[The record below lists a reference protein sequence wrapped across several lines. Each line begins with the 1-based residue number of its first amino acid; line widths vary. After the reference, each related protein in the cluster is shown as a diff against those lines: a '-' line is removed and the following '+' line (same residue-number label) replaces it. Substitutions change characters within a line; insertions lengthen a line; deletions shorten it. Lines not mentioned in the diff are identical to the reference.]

1 MTFPYPA
8 NVHRSLTGSIL
19 AAVQVTQYVWNFCS
33 LKPNSETQAT
43 MKKKTENL
51 THSLDLRV
59 KSHETLASI
68 KDRKLYE
75 ASFFFSA
82 KGRFTL
88 LLTPQIYS
96 LFMRS
101 VKKKQSAIVNVYV
114 YYRALLRTMKWKN
127 GRGLGRVALDILQ
140 ALSTRPD
147 SNLLAFALP
156 LLSRRLLTVWMGW

>member
-1 MTFPYPA
+1 
-8 NVHRSLTGSIL
+8 
-19 AAVQVTQYVWNFCS
+19 
-33 LKPNSETQAT
+33 
-43 MKKKTENL
+43 MKKRTENL

-75 ASFFFSA
+75 ASFFSA

-156 LLSRRLLTVWMGW
+156 LLSRRLLRVWMGW

>member
-1 MTFPYPA
+1 MTFPNLA

-43 MKKKTENL
+43 MKKRTENL
-51 THSLDLRV
+51 THSLDRRV

-75 ASFFFSA
+75 ASFFSA

-101 VKKKQSAIVNVYV
+101 VKKEQSAIVNVYV

-156 LLSRRLLTVWMGW
+156 LLSRRLLRVWMGW

>member
-1 MTFPYPA
+1 
-8 NVHRSLTGSIL
+8 
-19 AAVQVTQYVWNFCS
+19 
-33 LKPNSETQAT
+33 
-43 MKKKTENL
+43 MKKRTENL
-51 THSLDLRV
+51 THLLDLRV

-156 LLSRRLLTVWMGW
+156 LLSRRLLRVWMGW